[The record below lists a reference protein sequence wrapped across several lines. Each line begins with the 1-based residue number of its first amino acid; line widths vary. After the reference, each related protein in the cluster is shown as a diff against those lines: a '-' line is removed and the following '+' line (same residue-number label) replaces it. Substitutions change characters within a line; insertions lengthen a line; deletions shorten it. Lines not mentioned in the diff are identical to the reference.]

1 MELKGKKVLVVGAG
15 KTGKAITDFLVK
27 NGAHVTLN
35 DKGKKPAAYHSLDPS
50 VETVWGGHPEDLFQG
65 MDLLVLS
72 PGVPLRLSP
81 IRKAIKQGIPVI
93 GELELASEF
102 IDLPIIAITGTNGKT
117 TTTTLTGEILKNSG
131 ITTFVGGNIGRPLIE
146 LCTNPGH
153 YQWAVLEV
161 SSFQLASAYH
171 FHPKA
176 AAILN
181 IEPDHLDWHPSLE
194 DYSRTKW
201 SIAKNMGPNDILVLF
216 TPLLGQKPPDIKSI
230 IYTFTNSGD
239 EKHTAYIKDAALCW
253 QLDKSLLKVP
263 IQDLAVKQ
271 THILLDMLAAGLLS
285 GTAGVPKDI
294 IADTIRT
301 FKGLPHRMEFVGQI
315 NGVRFINDSKATN
328 VDAVFWALEC
338 LSGNIIWLA
347 GGLWKGGELTDLTS
361 EVERKVKAIIAFG
374 SSSGLFK
381 DAFEHVTK
389 TFEACTLGEAVTK
402 AFRLSVPGDT
412 ILLSPACASFDQFKD
427 YKERGKAF
435 KEYVESF
442 KTKINEA
449 RYVSGK

>member
-35 DKGKKPAAYHSLDPS
+35 DKGKKPVTFHPLDPS
-50 VETVWGGHPEDLFQG
+50 VETVWGSHPEDLFKV
-65 MDLLVLS
+65 MDLIVLS

-81 IRKAIKQGIPVI
+81 IQKALKQGIPVI

-117 TTTTLTGEILKNSG
+117 TTTTLTAEILKNSG
-131 ITTFVGGNIGRPLIE
+131 IATFVGGNIGRPLIK
-146 LCTNPGH
+146 LCTDPGP

-161 SSFQLASAYH
+161 SSFQLATASH

-181 IEPDHLDWHPSLE
+181 IEPDHLDWHPSFE
-194 DYSRTKW
+194 DYSRAKW
-201 SIAKNMGPNDILVLF
+201 SIAKNMGTDDILVLF
-216 TPLLGQKPPDIKSI
+216 APLLGHKPPGIKSI
-230 IYTFTNSGD
+230 TYTFTDSGD
-239 EKHTAYIKDAALCW
+239 EKHMAYIKDAALCW
-253 QLDKSLLKVP
+253 QFGVTFLKVP
-263 IQDLAVKQ
+263 IQELAVQQ

-285 GTAGVPKDI
+285 GTAGAPKDI
-294 IADTIRT
+294 IADTLRT
-301 FKGLPHRMEFVGQI
+301 FQGLPHRMEIAGQI

-328 VDAVFWALEC
+328 VDAVFWALKG

-347 GGLWKGGELTDLTS
+347 GGLWKGGNLSALTS
-361 EVERKVKAIIAFG
+361 EVEGKVKAIIAFG
-374 SSSGLFK
+374 SSSNLFK
-381 DAFEHVTK
+381 NAFGNITK
-389 TFEACTLGEAVTK
+389 TIEAGTLGEAVTK
-402 AFRLSVPGDT
+402 AFRTAVPGDT
-412 ILLSPACASFDQFKD
+412 VLLSPACASFDQFKD
-427 YKERGKAF
+427 YRERGKAF
-435 KEYVESF
+435 KGYVESF
-442 KTKINEA
+442 KTKFNES

>member
-27 NGAHVTLN
+27 NGAHVTIN
-35 DKGKKPAAYHSLDPS
+35 DKGKKPAAFPLSDPS

-65 MDLLVLS
+65 MDLIVLS

-81 IRKAIKQGIPVI
+81 IQKAIKQGIPVI

-117 TTTTLTGEILKNSG
+117 TTTTLTGEILRNAG
-131 ITTFVGGNIGRPLIE
+131 IATFVGGNIGRPLIE
-146 LCTNPGH
+146 LCTDPGP

-161 SSFQLASAYH
+161 SSFQLASTSH
-171 FHPKA
+171 FHPKI

-181 IEPDHLDWHPSLE
+181 IEPDHLDWHSSLE
-194 DYSRTKW
+194 DYIRAKW
-201 SIAKNMGPNDILVLF
+201 SIAKNMGPDDILVLF
-216 TPLLGQKPPDIKSI
+216 APLLGQKPPGIKSI
-230 IYTFTNSGD
+230 TYTFTNSGD
-239 EKHTAYIKDAALCW
+239 EKNTAYIRDAALCW
-253 QLDKSLLKVP
+253 QLDNSFLKVP
-263 IQDLAVKQ
+263 IQDLAVQQ

-294 IADTIRT
+294 IANTLCT
-301 FKGLPHRMEFVGQI
+301 FQGLPHRMEIAGQI

-328 VDAVFWALEC
+328 VDAVFWALKG

-347 GGLWKGGELTDLTS
+347 GGLWKGGNLSALTS
-361 EVERKVKAIIAFG
+361 EVEGKVKTIIAFG
-374 SSSGLFK
+374 SSSRLFK
-381 DAFEHVTK
+381 DAFGHMTK
-389 TFEACTLGEAVTK
+389 TFEAGTLDEAVAK
-402 AFRLSVPGDT
+402 AFRLSAPGDT
-412 ILLSPACASFDQFKD
+412 VLLSPACASFDQFKD
-427 YKERGKAF
+427 YRERGKAF

-442 KTKINEA
+442 KTKFNEA